1 LSDWIGWLL
10 AVPTK
15 KPVDKWTS
23 LGGARQKPKAGNR
36 DECDQLLWASAE
48 HKLFLREEPNF
59 FRLYAFIWATGISL
73 ADRRSI
79 ATVLMP
85 AHRGFV
91 NACNLLLEKMR
102 TYSTRVCIACSDWNG
117 CNDTR
122 MAAIISQE
130 VANES

>member
-59 FRLYAFIWATGISL
+59 FWRYAFIWATGISL
-73 ADRRSI
+73 VGRHFFGRQTLNSYSLDASAPWLRQCMQP
-79 ATVLMP
+79 AT
-85 AHRGFV
+85 
-91 NACNLLLEKMR
+91 
-102 TYSTRVCIACSDWNG
+102 
-117 CNDTR
+117 
-122 MAAIISQE
+122 
-130 VANES
+130 